1 MEFLDSQIVIL
12 KRTIKMLQRNI
23 VLDEDAEKAVRKIV
37 KEKFI
42 DALNEV
48 VYLMMEYEYNKSTQ

>member
-1 MEFLDSQIVIL
+1 MDFLDSQIIIL

-23 VLDEDAEKAVRKIV
+23 VLDEDTREAARKVV

-42 DALNEV
+42 EALNQI
-48 VYLMMEYEYNKSTQ
+48 VYLIMEYEYNKSS